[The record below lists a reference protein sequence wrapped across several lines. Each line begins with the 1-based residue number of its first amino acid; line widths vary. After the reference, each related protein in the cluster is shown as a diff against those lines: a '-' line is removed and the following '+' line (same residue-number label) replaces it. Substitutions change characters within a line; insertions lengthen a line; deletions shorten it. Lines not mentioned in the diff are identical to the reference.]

1 MSEKRLRRYYVL
13 SSSLSCLVG
22 RDVNGMTVVLGTLSI
37 IRSDQKPIKDLV
49 QFESLILAQ
58 NERWR
63 QA

>member
-13 SSSLSCLVG
+13 SSSLSCLAG
-22 RDVNGMTVVLGTLSI
+22 RDVGGMTVVLGTLSI